1 MCVHFRRIHFAEE
14 HKTTAMSSES
24 DYLLERIPTNASK
37 GKSPLP
43 SGRLAE
49 IYTDRIKNSWIV
61 FIHFIG
67 RHYIAEFLATF
78 VLMVS

>member
-1 MCVHFRRIHFAEE
+1 MCLYFRRTHLQTGE
-14 HKTTAMSSES
+14 HKTTGMSSES

-43 SGRLAE
+43 SEAK
-49 IYTDRIKNSWIV
+49 IYINHIKNSWVV

>member
-1 MCVHFRRIHFAEE
+1 
-14 HKTTAMSSES
+14 MSSES

-37 GKSPLP
+37 GKSQLP
-43 SGRLAE
+43 SGAE
-49 IYTDRIKNSWIV
+49 IYMQQIKNSWII

-78 VLMVS
+78 VLMVSEH

>member
-1 MCVHFRRIHFAEE
+1 
-14 HKTTAMSSES
+14 MSSES

-43 SGRLAE
+43 SGRVLV
-49 IYTDRIKNSWIV
+49 DRISEIRNSWIA

-78 VLMVS
+78 VLMVSL